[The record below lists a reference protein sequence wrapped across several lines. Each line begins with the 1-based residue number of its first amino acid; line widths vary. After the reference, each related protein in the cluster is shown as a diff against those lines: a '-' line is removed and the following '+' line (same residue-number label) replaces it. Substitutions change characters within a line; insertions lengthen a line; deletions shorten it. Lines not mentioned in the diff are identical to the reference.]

1 MELHSFSGWS
11 IMKKFIIAF
20 LLLASIH
27 TTAFSISLDELQ
39 NAPDQ
44 YVKVKENQ
52 SYAAYVDLNSIQ
64 SLRYS
69 PPYYTLKG
77 DIYLVAYVDGYINKC
92 NTIFNYDYDKS
103 SKELI
108 KQIRRRYGN
117 LSGKPL
123 YDKMWEVVEVDSGI
137 TGSEIENSCVY
148 KLDGTLITRWPA
160 QREVKIPIMSPL
172 SFAAN
177 YIFYR
182 CYNEYFF

>member
-1 MELHSFSGWS
+1 MLFHFQGGS
-11 IMKKFIIAF
+11 IMKKIIIAF

-27 TTAFSISLDELQ
+27 ATAFSISLNELK
-39 NAPDQ
+39 NAPEQ
-44 YVKVKENQ
+44 YVMVKENQ
-52 SYAAYVDLNSIQ
+52 SYATYVDPNSIQ

-77 DIYLVAYVDGYINKC
+77 DTYIVSYADGSINKC
-92 NTIFNYDYDKS
+92 KTIFNYDYDKS

-108 KQIRRRYGN
+108 KQIRRQYGN

-148 KLDGTLITRWPA
+148 KFDGTLITRCPA

>member
-1 MELHSFSGWS
+1 
-11 IMKKFIIAF
+11 MKKFIIAF

-27 TTAFSISLDELQ
+27 ATAFSISLDELQ

-52 SYAAYVDLNSIQ
+52 SYAVYVDPNSIQ

-77 DIYLVAYVDGYINKC
+77 DIYIVAYANGSINEC

-137 TGSEIENSCVY
+137 TGSQIENSCIY

-160 QREVKIPIMSPL
+160 LREVKIPIMSPL

-177 YIFYR
+177 YIFYKY
-182 CYNEYFF
+182 YNEYFF

>member
-1 MELHSFSGWS
+1 
-11 IMKKFIIAF
+11 MKKFIIAF

-27 TTAFSISLDELQ
+27 ATAFSISLDELQ

-52 SYAAYVDLNSIQ
+52 SYAVYVDTNSIQ

-77 DIYLVAYVDGYINKC
+77 DTYIVTYVDGYINKC

-160 QREVKIPIMSPL
+160 QREVKIPIMSTL

-177 YIFYR
+177 YIFYKY
-182 CYNEYFF
+182 YNEYFF

>member
-1 MELHSFSGWS
+1 
-11 IMKKFIIAF
+11 MKKFIIAF

-52 SYAAYVDLNSIQ
+52 SYAVYVDPNSIQ

-77 DIYLVAYVDGYINKC
+77 DIYIVSYANGSINKC

-108 KQIRRRYGN
+108 KQIRRQYGN

-177 YIFYR
+177 YISVSYTHLTLPTNSR
-182 CYNEYFF
+182 V